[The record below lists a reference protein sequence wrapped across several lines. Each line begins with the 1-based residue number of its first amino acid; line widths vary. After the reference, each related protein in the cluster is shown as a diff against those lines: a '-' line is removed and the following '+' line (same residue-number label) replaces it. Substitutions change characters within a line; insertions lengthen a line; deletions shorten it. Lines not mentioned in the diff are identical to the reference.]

1 MITDKG
7 KMYRLAIFDIGTNS
21 LLLTIVQVEGG
32 VIRTLA
38 ERSRI
43 TRLGEGL
50 NTTGK
55 LSDEPIRRSLD
66 ALHDF
71 LRECEQAGVDTILAV
86 GTQVL
91 REASNADVFLQAC
104 EQRGL
109 RVEVVSGEREAYLSY
124 LSVVKDPLFAEQ
136 AQCLTMLDVGGGSVE
151 ISGGCGGSLLT
162 SRSYPIGAVRL
173 TEAFLHDDP
182 PSTSQIL
189 ALQEAV
195 LTQLSREPPLKDG
208 ERLVGVGG
216 TFVNLASLHHRYTD
230 FAPERVHGA
239 TLTLEQMRSLAERL
253 SSLPVAERRSLP
265 GIEPDRAPVLHAG
278 AWIAFCVMQRLQAE
292 AIAVSMRGLR
302 WGLIYEYADSHRD

>member
-1 MITDKG
+1 
-7 KMYRLAIFDIGTNS
+7 MYRLAVFDIGTHS
-21 LLLTIVQVEGG
+21 VLLTIVQVEGG

-55 LSDEPIRRSLD
+55 LADEPIRRSVD
-66 ALHDF
+66 ALRDF
-71 LRECEQAGVDTILAV
+71 LRECKQAGVHTLMAV
-86 GTQVL
+86 GTEVL
-91 REASNADVFLQAC
+91 RKTGNAGVFLQAC
-104 EQRGL
+104 EQIGL
-109 RVEVVSGEREAYLSY
+109 RVEVISGEREAYLSY
-124 LSVVKDPLFAEQ
+124 LSVVRDPLFAEQ

-151 ISGGCGGSLLT
+151 TSRGCEGSLLT

-182 PSTSQIL
+182 PTAGQIL

-195 LTQLSREPPLKDG
+195 LTQLSNEPPLKAG

-216 TFVNLASLHHRYTD
+216 TFVNLASLHHRYAD

-253 SSLPVAERRSLP
+253 CSLPIAERRSLP

-278 AWIAFCVMQRLQAE
+278 AWIAFCVMQHLQAE

-302 WGLIYEYADSHRD
+302 WGVVYEYADSHRD